1 MTSNKGK
8 DRVWIGPQDETGEHR
23 AIRDRGDGNLER
35 AHFRVAEEGE
45 AIPPGSELVLLR
57 PEQGADGGYDVAAC
71 YKSGPAQV
79 ATPKYREGYDRIF
92 GKQKVGL
99 A

>member
-1 MTSNKGK
+1 MTTKK
-8 DRVWIGPQDETGEHR
+8 DRVWIGPKHDGSNEHC
-23 AIRDRGDGNLER
+23 AVRDRGDGVLER
-35 AHFRVAEEGE
+35 AHFRVAQEGE
-45 AIPPGSELVLLR
+45 SIPPGSELVLLH
-57 PEQGADGGYDVAAC
+57 PEQCEDGGYDVATC

-79 ATPKYREGYDRIF
+79 ATRAYRDGYDRIF